1 MKTFKNYIRY
11 THLLVLIALF
21 SCVEDDQFDVPIAE
35 NNPVELT
42 GLPITMSAL
51 KDALLQ
57 EIETSGNNLLTFD
70 TDLYVTG
77 YVISNDQQ
85 GNFFEEIIIQ
95 DAATGANR
103 GVKVLIDANP
113 LFQSFDVGR
122 KVYTKL
128 NGLTVSFD
136 SGQLALGLRDG
147 NRVEQIP
154 ESQMFDFVVRDTVVK
169 AIEPVVM
176 SISELNEDAINT
188 FIRINDVQFNRNEVL
203 GDDAK
208 TYAGEPEDQFD
219 GERILESCLE
229 GNSIIFSTSTFAD
242 FKSVKLPIGRGS
254 IEGIFTYNF
263 FGDEFNIVVNDLS
276 GVMLDGTERCDPIEV
291 DCGVAPTTGDNI
303 LFSDFF
309 ETQIEGDPISGNGWT
324 NYIEEGSE
332 IWEAYFDDGTN
343 ASLGISARVGS
354 FLSGDDSS
362 VSWLITP
369 EIDFDTQSG
378 ETLNFKTSNSFAD
391 GSTLE
396 LLFSADWDGDPN
408 TVSIATWNLLPSAV
422 LVQDDD
428 FFGDW
433 ISSGNVDLSC
443 IEGTGYIAWKY
454 VGSGEEGFDGTYELD
469 EIEIKSD

>member
-1 MKTFKNYIRY
+1 MKTFKNYKY
-11 THLLVLIALF
+11 HVHLLILIVLF
-21 SCVEDDQFDVPIAE
+21 SCVEDDEFDVPIVG
-35 NNPVELT
+35 NTPVELT

-57 EIETSGNNLLTFD
+57 EIENSGNNLLTFD
-70 TDLYVTG
+70 TDLYITG

-95 DAATGANR
+95 DAAIGASR
-103 GVKVLIDANP
+103 GVKVLIDASP
-113 LFQSFDVGR
+113 LFQSFGIGR

-128 NGLTVSFD
+128 NGLTVGFD
-136 SGQLALGLRDG
+136 SGQLTLGLRDG

-154 ESQMFDFVVRDTVVK
+154 ESQMFDFVVRDTVVET
-169 AIEPVVM
+169 IEPVVR

-188 FIRINDVQFNRNEVL
+188 FVRINDVQFNRNEAL

-219 GERILESCLE
+219 GERILESCSE

-242 FKSVKLPIGRGS
+242 FKSVKLATGRGS

-263 FGDEFNIVVNDLS
+263 FGDEFNIVVNDLN

-291 DCGVAPTTGDNI
+291 DCGVAPTTGDTI
-303 LFSDFF
+303 LFSEFF
-309 ETQIEGDPISGNGWT
+309 ETQSEGDPISGNGWT

-332 IWEAYFDDGTN
+332 TWEAYFDDGTN
-343 ASLGISARVGS
+343 ASLGISARMGS
-354 FLSGDDSS
+354 YLSGDDSS
-362 VSWLITP
+362 VGWLITP
-369 EIDFDTQSG
+369 EIDFDAQSG
-378 ETLNFKTSNSFAD
+378 ETLNFRTSNSFAD

-396 LLFSADWDGDPN
+396 LLFSADWDGDSN

-454 VGSGEEGFDGTYELD
+454 MGSGEEDFDGTYELD